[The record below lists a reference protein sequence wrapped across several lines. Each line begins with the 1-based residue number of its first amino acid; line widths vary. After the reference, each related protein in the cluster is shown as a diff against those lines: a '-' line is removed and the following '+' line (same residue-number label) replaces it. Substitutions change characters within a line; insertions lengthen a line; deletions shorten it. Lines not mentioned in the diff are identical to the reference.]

1 MRQAW
6 VIVVGVALS
15 LAAQDSSVKPKIS
28 DVLLT
33 PEQIA
38 VYRAV
43 LKDYLKG
50 SEGALN
56 VANRT
61 ELFDQTGPM
70 SDKACISGIRLETTN
85 AHSLTVHRLDPSVAL
100 DSGIVLVDPDKQQEA
115 IKGNDPQELVKKVVD
130 DQEAVTDK
138 QIDESVKH
146 AFQTGLFTLSE
157 IVFDKEHRR
166 AIVTYSFVCGSL
178 CGNGNT
184 LVLNRTGR
192 AWRVTKTCGGWV
204 S

>member
-1 MRQAW
+1 M
-6 VIVVGVALS
+6 
-15 LAAQDSSVKPKIS
+15 
-28 DVLLT
+28 
-33 PEQIA
+33 
-38 VYRAV
+38 
-43 LKDYLKG
+43 
-50 SEGALN
+50 N

-61 ELFDQTGPM
+61 ELFDQSGPM
-70 SDKACISGIRLETTN
+70 SDKACFSGIRLETTH
-85 AHSLTVHRLDPSVAL
+85 AQSLTVHRLDAAVAL
-100 DSGIVLVDPDKQQEA
+100 DSGIELVDPDKQQET

-130 DQEAVTDK
+130 DREVVTDK

-146 AFQTGLFTLSE
+146 AFHTGLFTLSE

-184 LVLNRTGR
+184 LVLKRTGR
-192 AWRVTKTCGGWV
+192 GWRVTKRCGGWV